1 MPSPAPRRGTSLKQ
15 QPRRSVSIN
24 LTDLLAALGL
34 FLVLEGIAPFLNPR
48 GVKRAFAR
56 LLEVQDRELR
66 FAGLGSML
74 VGVIIL
80 FWVR

>member
-1 MPSPAPRRGTSLKQ
+1 MSL
-15 QPRRSVSIN
+15 S

-34 FLVLEGIAPFLNPR
+34 FLVLEGIAPFVNPA

-56 LLEVQDRELR
+56 LLEVGDRELR
-66 FAGLGSML
+66 IAGLGSML

-80 FWVR
+80 FLVR

>member
-1 MPSPAPRRGTSLKQ
+1 M
-15 QPRRSVSIN
+15 N

-34 FLVLEGIAPFLNPR
+34 FLVLEGIAPFLNPQ

-56 LLEVQDRELR
+56 LLEFRDRELR
-66 FAGLGSML
+66 IAGLGSML

-80 FWVR
+80 FLVR